1 MNKKFNRKKLF
12 YIEKKFFYTL
22 FIFFSIIVIIFYTYK
37 NFLKIEN
44 LLISTIENLSY
55 NFNYTLQYYDIDGLN
70 NIKEEDIIR
79 IIKPY
84 MNTSIFLLPLQ
95 NISNSIFENN
105 WVKTLKLKIDY
116 KNKIFIEI
124 DEFIPIGIYFF
135 NNNKYYFNSK
145 GKIIDYVNSENYN
158 NNNKLIIFVG
168 ESSTINAYSLLEIL
182 HKFEKDFHKEIMLA
196 TFIENRR
203 WNLLLEGSLLLKL
216 SETDI
221 KQSIENYIKLTNN
234 LSYNNLIDVRMIDLR
249 DTKKAFIKYK

>member
-12 YIEKKFFYTL
+12 SIEKKFFYTL
-22 FIFFSIIVIIFYTYK
+22 FIFFIIIVIIFYTYK
-37 NFLKIEN
+37 NFLKMKN
-44 LLISTIENLSY
+44 LLISSIENFSY
-55 NFNYTLQYYDIDGLN
+55 NFNYTLQYYDIEGLN
-70 NIKEEDIIR
+70 NIKEEDITK

-84 MNTSIFLLPLQ
+84 MNISIFLLPLQ

-105 WVKTLKLKIDY
+105 WVKNLKLKIDY

-145 GKIIDYVNSENYN
+145 GKIIDYADSENY
-158 NNNKLIIFVG
+158 NNNKLIIFIG

-182 HKFEKDFHKEIMLA
+182 HKFEKNFNKKIMRA

-221 KQSIENYIKLTNN
+221 KQSIENYIKLSNN
-234 LSYNNLIDVRMIDLR
+234 LNYNNLIDVRMIDLR
-249 DTKKAFIKYK
+249 DTQKAVIEYK